1 MVDKR
6 EIFVVHIEKK
16 RSKALCV
23 MTKQDALLFFWEWI
37 GSTAIDLCYPMKPWS
52 FSSFSRS
59 VPSAFFKACL
69 SAIFFAKRQIGD
81 GFSVPN
87 LYSGVVPGR
96 MLYVLPQTSGT
107 PMRYSFRSVAAKL
120 LKSPGKRLL
129 KRGVGTHCL

>member
-6 EIFVVHIEKK
+6 EILVVHIEKK

-23 MTKQDALLFFWEWI
+23 MTKQDALLFVWEWI

-96 MLYVLPQTSGT
+96 MSYVLPQTSST
-107 PMRYSFRSVAAKL
+107 PMRYSFRLVAAKL
-120 LKSPGKRLL
+120 LKSSGKRLL
-129 KRGVGTHCL
+129 KCGVGTHCL